1 MEELGDALVLEPF
14 FMGNMTKHLPQSSIS
29 GDYNV

>member
-1 MEELGDALVLEPF
+1 MEELEDAVVLEPF

-29 GDYNV
+29 GA